1 VEKLKSLLD
10 ALLGCGIYIRKELI
24 EAALKEAG
32 E

>member
-1 VEKLKSLLD
+1 LFDKLLN
-10 ALLGCGIYIRKELI
+10 CGIYIRKELI